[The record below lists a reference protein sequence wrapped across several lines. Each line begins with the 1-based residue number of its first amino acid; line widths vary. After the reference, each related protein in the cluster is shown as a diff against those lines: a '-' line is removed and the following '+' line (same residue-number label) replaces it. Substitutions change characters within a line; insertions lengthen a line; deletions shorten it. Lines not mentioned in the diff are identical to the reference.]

1 MKFSEHFNLQ
11 KRQSELDFVDIDPD
25 EDLPLFLDP
34 YVFSKGE
41 DAWSI
46 MCNEAVLSFFDA
58 VLEAI
63 REGDDETGRAI
74 LDNLGEPNET
84 CFGLSSGAPAGR
96 GVGRN
101 QADEIFDRLR
111 ESRAARSGL
120 LEELSDCELFI
131 RGIGRDKISDI
142 TTNVIR
148 RHLIEYTQVQ
158 CDLHRVPVQRVAS
171 GMIWNSVNVEWTNRY
186 VELPVVR
193 AKKILLVPKASV
205 RWNMTF
211 SHHDYYN
218 NFVLQFLQGDNL
230 RRNTGLVERLK
241 NGRRRV
247 TKKLLKEIHPREK
260 DFLAAFSEENPEV
273 LERYKLLLEPGNGLS
288 NTQLDED
295 FNESAFAQALA
306 ETLPTIDPG
315 NAAAGRFHSFMVGA
329 LEFIFYPSLIYPV
342 KEDEIN
348 QRRKRIDIS
357 YTNNARQGFF
367 FRRRTEARANA
378 VKVMVECKNYQKE
391 MANPELD
398 QLAGRFSDQR
408 GRLGFLI
415 GRSFDNRARF
425 VARCRDTALANNG
438 YIIPL
443 VDGDILAF
451 LALIGQ
457 GNRAQIDRELER
469 RFAELIN

>member
-1 MKFSEHFNLQ
+1 MKFSEHFNLG
-11 KRQSELDFVDIDPD
+11 KGQSELDFVDIDPD

-34 YVFSKGE
+34 YVFSKGQ
-41 DAWSI
+41 DAWSLV
-46 MCNEAVLSFFDA
+46 CNEAILTFFDA
-58 VLEAI
+58 VLDAI

-84 CFGLSSGAPAGR
+84 CLGLSSGAPAGR

-111 ESRAARSGL
+111 QSRAAQSGL

-148 RHLIEYTQVQ
+148 RYLIEYTQVQ
-158 CDLHRVPVQRVAS
+158 CDLHRVSVQRVAS
-171 GMIWNSVNVEWTNRY
+171 GMIWNPINTEWTNRY

-193 AKKILLVPKASV
+193 GKKILLVPKSSV

-218 NFVLQFLQGDNL
+218 NFVLQFLQDDHL
-230 RRNTGLVERLK
+230 RRDTGLVERLK

-273 LERYKLLLEPGNGLS
+273 LERYKLLLSPGNGMS

-295 FNESAFAQALA
+295 FNEAAFAQALIEA
-306 ETLPTIDPG
+306 LPAIEPG
-315 NAAAGRFHSFMVGA
+315 NASAGRFHSFMVGA

-348 QRRKRIDIS
+348 QGRKRIDIS
-357 YTNNARQGFF
+357 FTNNSSRGFF

-378 VKVMVECKNYQKE
+378 VKIMVECKNYQKE
-391 MANPELD
+391 IANPELD
-398 QLAGRFSDQR
+398 QLGGRFSDQR
-408 GRLGFLI
+408 GRLGFLV
-415 GRSFDNRARF
+415 GRTFDNRERF
-425 VARCRDTALANNG
+425 VARCRDTAQANNG

-443 VDGDILAF
+443 VDADILS
-451 LALIGQ
+451 LLDMIRR
-457 GNRAQIDRELER
+457 GNRQLIDRDLEQ